1 MSDHHR
7 QLIRFSIEHLVFL
20 EGQVERIDQEIRRKI
35 LEAGFQR
42 AFQLLQTIPGVKEDA
57 AAGSLTEVGAG
68 MRVRR
73 QATSGLRLEYAL
85 ATAVVLEVTREAEP
99 SEAIGGCAACSPK
112 APGQPPARRTVTSRV
127 SSGVSPRKARRK
139 PS

>member
-57 AAGSLTEVGAG
+57 AAGSLAEVEAE
-68 MRVRR
+68 MRARR
-73 QATSGLRLEYAL
+73 QGTLGLGLEYAL
-85 ATAVVLEVTREAEP
+85 TTAVVLEVTREAEP
-99 SEAIGGCAACSPK
+99 TEAIGGCAACSPK
-112 APGQPPARRTVTSRV
+112 TPGQPPARRTVTSRG
-127 SSGVSPRKARRK
+127 STDASPRKAGRK
-139 PS
+139 SS

>member
-57 AAGSLTEVGAG
+57 A
-68 MRVRR
+68 
-73 QATSGLRLEYAL
+73 QAVWQR
-85 ATAVVLEVTREAEP
+85 
-99 SEAIGGCAACSPK
+99 
-112 APGQPPARRTVTSRV
+112 
-127 SSGVSPRKARRK
+127 
-139 PS
+139 